1 MIRAVRVTIPLASVL
16 LASKAFSEPLLSIT
30 VGGDGGEL
38 TVPVKLLLIL
48 TLLALLPSLLL
59 CLTSFTRIVIV
70 MSLLR
75 QALGL
80 MHMPPNQ
87 VLIGLSLILTYFTM
101 QPVLGQVH
109 QEALVPLFQD
119 KITLAEAVERTV
131 PPLKEFMLKQTR
143 EKEIALFSDL
153 AGLGPYGSPA
163 EVPMRVLVPAFVLS
177 ELKTAFQIGFLLY
190 LPFLVIDMVVS
201 SILLS
206 LGIFMLP
213 PMLISLPLKLMLF
226 VLVDGWDLLV
236 GSLVRSFG

>member
-1 MIRAVRVTIPLASVL
+1 MKGVRYAVLAVPVL
-16 LASKAFSEPLLSIT
+16 LAASAEAQPLLTIHIG
-30 VGGDGGEL
+30 GGDQL
-38 TVPVKLLLIL
+38 SVPVKLLLIL
-48 TLLALLPSLLL
+48 TLLTILPSLLL

-101 QPVLGQVH
+101 QPVLDAVH
-109 QEALVPLFQD
+109 REALKPFMEEKISLQEALQR
-119 KITLAEAVERTV
+119 AV
-131 PPLKEFMLKQTR
+131 PPLKGFMLKQTR
-143 EKEIALFSDL
+143 EKEIALFSRM
-153 AGLGPYGSPA
+153 AGLGPFESP
-163 EVPMRVLVPAFVLS
+163 EDVPMRVLVPAFVLS

-226 VLVDGWDLLV
+226 VLVDGWSLLAS
-236 GSLVRSFG
+236 SLVRSFG

>member
-1 MIRAVRVTIPLASVL
+1 MSGTTITIDLGGGGMSLPVKVVL
-16 LASKAFSEPLLSIT
+16 L
-30 VGGDGGEL
+30 
-38 TVPVKLLLIL
+38 L
-48 TLLALLPSLLL
+48 TLLTVLPSLLL
-59 CLTSFTRIVIV
+59 CLTSFTRIIIV

-101 QPVLGQVH
+101 QPVLDKVH
-109 QEALVPLFQD
+109 KEVLSPLLEE
-119 KITLAEAVERTV
+119 KITLKEAIDRAT
-131 PPLKEFMLKQTR
+131 PPLKEFMLRQTR
-143 EKEIALFSDL
+143 EKELSLFSEL
-153 AGLGPYGSPA
+153 SNLGPFEDKK
-163 EVPMRVLVPAFVLS
+163 EVPMKVVVPAFLLS

-190 LPFLVIDMVVS
+190 LPFLAIDMVVS

-213 PMLISLPLKLMLF
+213 PMLISLPLKLLLF

-236 GSLVRSFG
+236 GSLIRSFG

>member
-1 MIRAVRVTIPLASVL
+1 MKGVRYAVLAVPVL
-16 LASKAFSEPLLSIT
+16 LAASAEAQPLLTIQIG
-30 VGGDGGEL
+30 GGDQL
-38 TVPVKLLLIL
+38 SVPVKLLLIL
-48 TLLALLPSLLL
+48 TLLTILPSLLL

-80 MHMPPNQ
+80 IHMPPNQ

-101 QPVLGQVH
+101 QPVLDAVH
-109 QEALVPLFQD
+109 REALKPFMEEKISLQEALQR
-119 KITLAEAVERTV
+119 AV
-131 PPLKEFMLKQTR
+131 PPLKGFMLKQTR
-143 EKEIALFSDL
+143 EKEIALFSRM
-153 AGLGPYGSPA
+153 AGLGPFESP
-163 EVPMRVLVPAFVLS
+163 EDVPMRVLVPAFVLS

-226 VLVDGWDLLV
+226 VLVDGWSLLAS
-236 GSLVRSFG
+236 SLVRSFG

>member
-1 MIRAVRVTIPLASVL
+1 M
-16 LASKAFSEPLLSIT
+16 ASKAFSEPLLSIT
-30 VGGDGGEL
+30 VGGKGGEL
-38 TVPVKLLLIL
+38 TVPVKLLLLL
-48 TLLALLPSLLL
+48 TALALLPSLLL
-59 CLTSFTRIVIV
+59 CLTSFTRIIIV

-87 VLIGLSLILTYFTM
+87 VLVGLSLILTYFTM
-101 QPVLGQVH
+101 QPALDRVQK
-109 QEALVPLFQD
+109 EALGPLMEER
-119 KITLAEAVERTV
+119 ITLAEAVQRAV
-131 PPLKEFMLKQTR
+131 PPLKEFMLRQTR
-143 EKEIALFSDL
+143 EKEIALFSEM
-153 AGLGPYGSPA
+153 AGLGPYGSAA

-190 LPFLVIDMVVS
+190 LPFLVVDIVVS

>member
-1 MIRAVRVTIPLASVL
+1 MKGVRYAVLAVPVL
-16 LASKAFSEPLLSIT
+16 LAASAEAQSLLTIQIG
-30 VGGDGGEL
+30 GGDQL
-38 TVPVKLLLIL
+38 SVPVKLLLIL
-48 TLLALLPSLLL
+48 TLLTILPSLLL

-101 QPVLGQVH
+101 QPVLDTVH
-109 QEALVPLFQD
+109 REALKPFMEEKISLQEALQRA
-119 KITLAEAVERTV
+119 I
-131 PPLKEFMLKQTR
+131 PPLKGFMLKQTR
-143 EKEIALFSDL
+143 EKEIALFSQM
-153 AGLGPYGSPA
+153 AGLGPFESP
-163 EVPMRVLVPAFVLS
+163 EDVPMRVLVPAFVLS

-226 VLVDGWDLLV
+226 VLVDGWSLLAS
-236 GSLVRSFG
+236 SLVRSFG